1 MISIYNDFTKI
12 KSDIEYIKMN
22 IENILN
28 ILSIN
33 KTGNNNGNNSGVI
46 SNNNTCN
53 NNNNNNNNSNNNS
66 NNNNNENDI
75 QTELNL
81 VYSFDSNINNIPKS
95 NRFLNIMKE
104 EEILTQS
111 ICDSLIKE
119 CLNYT
124 LLYNWNKFEY
134 NNSFVD
140 IIDINKLKDFC
151 NLLSDFLQNKIFP
164 KIIDLY
170 KLKNNL
176 HICFKLIDLFI
187 HKCNNE
193 NEPSYINIHSKKT
206 IFSFLIPLNKNNN
219 EILFESNQQFS
230 LNKGDIL
237 IYCGNQKCSLK
248 KTDDT
253 NNYFLIGN
261 IEFYFYK

>member
-1 MISIYNDFTKI
+1 MISIYNDIQKI
-12 KSDIEYIKMN
+12 KKDIDFIKTK

-28 ILSIN
+28 TLSIN
-33 KTGNNNGNNSGVI
+33 KPGNNDVTLNNVNNSSII
-46 SNNNTCN
+46 SNNDRYNSGTC
-53 NNNNNNNNSNNNS
+53 
-66 NNNNNENDI
+66 NNNENDI
-75 QTELNL
+75 QIELNM
-81 VYSFDSNINNIPKS
+81 VYSFDSNINNISKS
-95 NRFLNIMKE
+95 NRFLNIIKE

-134 NNSFVD
+134 NNSFID

-151 NLLSDFLQNKIFP
+151 NFLSDFLQNKIFP

-187 HKCNNE
+187 YKCNNE
-193 NEPSYINIHSKKT
+193 NEPSCMNIHSKKT

-219 EILFESNQQFS
+219 EILFESKQQFN

-237 IYCGNQKCSLK
+237 IYCGNQKCLLQK
-248 KTDDT
+248 MDDT